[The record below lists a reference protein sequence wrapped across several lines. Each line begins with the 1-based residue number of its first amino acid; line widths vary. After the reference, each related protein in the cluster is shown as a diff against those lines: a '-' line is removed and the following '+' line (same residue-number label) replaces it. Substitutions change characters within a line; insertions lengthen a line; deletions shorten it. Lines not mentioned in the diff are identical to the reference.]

1 MTMGTLGGLE
11 FWDYSGVKMGY
22 MQYDV
27 QNTPDR
33 IVFNVTGVSSLIL
46 QAAAVICS
54 QPLAMSTKQITGLQT
69 GSATDHAVNKGQM
82 DTADDLRLRHDGTV
96 AMTGQLYMGNFRIG
110 NLSPG
115 LTNLDAVNYQQIAQS
130 SIPITSWRVGETISR
145 YFMSPA
151 LGDNLVTNPSHVTAG
166 DNILLIDTGLFYAT
180 AIGNRLLFKFG
191 CECNAA
197 GSGTDNFDIVL
208 ELGPTPTIQTFR
220 YVLGPSNG
228 YRNRNLFFETMYI
241 AENVGSVAVAVR
253 IYNYGNDTITTRQD
267 NFHFSAEE
275 IKA

>member
-1 MTMGTLGGLE
+1 
-11 FWDYSGVKMGY
+11 
-22 MQYDV
+22 
-27 QNTPDR
+27 
-33 IVFNVTGVSSLIL
+33 
-46 QAAAVICS
+46 
-54 QPLAMSTKQITGLQT
+54 
-69 GSATDHAVNKGQM
+69 
-82 DTADDLRLRHDGTV
+82 
-96 AMTGQLYMGNFRIG
+96 
-110 NLSPG
+110 
-115 LTNLDAVNYQQIAQS
+115 
-130 SIPITSWRVGETISR
+130 
-145 YFMSPA
+145 MSPA

-166 DNILLIDTGLFYAT
+166 NNILLIDTGLFYAT

-220 YVLGPSNG
+220 YVLGPSNA